1 MAGTHRDCGR
11 TGCCRQPTAR
21 RSSPE
26 DLVRAARV
34 VGVTDDRLLDAV
46 RVTPRAAFVPAGH
59 LASAYL
65 DVPIP
70 LPHDQVT
77 TQPSLV
83 AMMVAALGLTGG
95 ERVLEVGTGY
105 GWQTA
110 LLARLAACVVSVE
123 HWPDMVEE
131 ARRRL
136 AGQGLGNA
144 ELVPGDGTLGMPAR
158 APYDAV
164 VVCAAFPEVPGPLV
178 AQLRIGGRL
187 VQPIGP
193 GGQEQVE
200 LYERG
205 AHGLVHRGTIVS
217 ARFVRL
223 YGAHG
228 YDQP

>member
-1 MAGTHRDCGR
+1 MAH
-11 TGCCRQPTAR
+11 Q
-21 RSSPE
+21 SSPE
-26 DLVRAARV
+26 NLVRAARA
-34 VGVTDDRLLDAV
+34 VGVTDDRLLEAV

-83 AMMVAALGLTGG
+83 AMMVSALGLTGG

-123 HWPDMVEE
+123 RWPDMVEE

-144 ELVPGDGTLGMPAR
+144 EIVLGDGTLGMPAR

-178 AQLRIGGRL
+178 AQLRTGGRL

-193 GGQEQVE
+193 GGRERVE
-200 LYERG
+200 LYERR
-205 AHGLVHRGTIVS
+205 AHGLVLRGTVVS

-228 YDQP
+228 YGQRR